1 MSTDQKVSERLA
13 AMTEAELRQRWHRMD
28 FGLWEFESETD
39 PDRSGNNFLRNPAD
53 EYMYDDM
60 SREADLINR
69 ELERRGLPP
78 CERREDEGETGDEVE
93 DFWLDAE
100 DGDE

>member
-1 MSTDQKVSERLA
+1 M
-13 AMTEAELRQRWHRMD
+13 
-28 FGLWEFESETD
+28 WEFESETD

-78 CERREDEGETGDEVE
+78 CIRYRVEGETGDEVA
-93 DFWLDAE
+93 DFGPDYEE
-100 DGDE
+100 DGNE